1 MDKRTA
7 IKRLH
12 AMIDTRMFGES
23 SWLADR
29 DACISIHEQLKHLEL
44 EVETDGS
51 SSATALGKA
60 LQLDLAMVFLG
71 TWHEW
76 EIPRVLEQY
85 GLIDESDELLLY
97 DQLDDN
103 DDPEQILRPWVERA
117 FFDHFNPS
125 GRTM

>member
-44 EVETDGS
+44 EFETDELTKMIGPF
-51 SSATALGKA
+51 GN
-60 LQLDLAMVFLG
+60 
-71 TWHEW
+71 
-76 EIPRVLEQY
+76 
-85 GLIDESDELLLY
+85 GLVRGIC
-97 DQLDDN
+97 
-103 DDPEQILRPWVERA
+103 
-117 FFDHFNPS
+117 
-125 GRTM
+125 